1 MSHTKDEIYAHITD
15 LMQDLFEVDKDDIS
29 PESRLNEDLDIDSI
43 DAADLMI
50 ELKSFTGRKVPPEN
64 FRDVRTVQDVVD
76 VIAELL
82 NEERP

>member
-29 PESRLNEDLDIDSI
+29 PDSRLNEDLDIDSI